1 MLTSIMAG
9 REPGFWL
16 RRAARA
22 LQDNITRSGPAAGAS
37 YSLIGAIMVLGGLGY
52 LIDHWRGTGAR
63 WTIAGLVLGIVVGFY
78 ELVKVTWRR

>member
-1 MLTSIMAG
+1 MAG

-16 RRAARA
+16 RRATRA
-22 LQDNITRSGPAAGAS
+22 LQDNINRSGAAAGAS

-52 LIDHWRGTGAR
+52 LADQWRGTGTR
-63 WTIAGLVLGIVVGFY
+63 WTITGLVLGIVVGFY